1 MRLTAALFMSSVLL
15 SSAVGP
21 VLAQSVI
28 DNLPP
33 VTKEMLAN
41 PPAGDWVSYGHNTLN
56 WRYSELDQINVDNA
70 KGLQLVWARAL
81 DPGVVQSNALE
92 LNGVIFIPNP
102 GDVIQAVNAVTGDLI
117 WEYRRELPD
126 RSTLQALGERK
137 RGIALYEDKVIFS
150 SWDNFIVALDAKTGQ
165 LAWETDRGGGTDL
178 IMSATGPVIADGVVV
193 TGSSCQFSE
202 FACYVTGHDAN
213 TGEELWR
220 NELIPR
226 PGQEGDETWGAS
238 SFDQRWMTGV
248 WGQLT
253 YDPVLD
259 MVYYGSSG
267 AGPASEVQRN
277 TVGGSLA
284 GTNTRWAVKPKTG
297 EVVWKHQVL
306 PRDNWDQEC
315 TFEMIVTNTDI
326 KPAADMDGKLAINP
340 NASGENRRVLTGVP
354 CKTGIF
360 WQFDAATGE
369 FIYARSTNIQ
379 DIIASIDDTGL
390 VAINEDRI
398 LDEIGV
404 PSPMCPTYLG
414 GRDWPPTSYNP
425 KSNVMFVP
433 MNNMCADVTARDQ
446 EPTGLDVY
454 NVDLAYHLPEGKTNI
469 GRIDAIDVGT
479 GKTLWSYEQP
489 ETLYAPSTAT
499 AGNLL
504 FIGEGGGRDF
514 HAIDQ
519 TTGEVVWKTRL
530 ASQVTGHPITYEVD
544 GRQYVAVTAGGPFI
558 VGDPWAAVTTVPVD
572 APSGSNA
579 IYVFALPAAN

>member
-297 EVVWKHQVL
+297 EVVWKHQV
-306 PRDNWDQEC
+306 RSC
-315 TFEMIVTNTDI
+315 
-326 KPAADMDGKLAINP
+326 
-340 NASGENRRVLTGVP
+340 
-354 CKTGIF
+354 
-360 WQFDAATGE
+360 
-369 FIYARSTNIQ
+369 ARF
-379 DIIASIDDTGL
+379 
-390 VAINEDRI
+390 
-398 LDEIGV
+398 
-404 PSPMCPTYLG
+404 
-414 GRDWPPTSYNP
+414 
-425 KSNVMFVP
+425 FVP
-433 MNNMCADVTARDQ
+433 YLRQTLIPSSVAVCAAVLRVRAGVRERRQ
-446 EPTGLDVY
+446 HVAQRL
-454 NVDLAYHLPEGKTNI
+454 
-469 GRIDAIDVGT
+469 RIHELRRAHRPDHPHRHCRSQIRVR
-479 GKTLWSYEQP
+479 
-489 ETLYAPSTAT
+489 T
-499 AGNLL
+499 AG
-504 FIGEGGGRDF
+504 RRCVS
-514 HAIDQ
+514 H
-519 TTGEVVWKTRL
+519 V
-530 ASQVTGHPITYEVD
+530 
-544 GRQYVAVTAGGPFI
+544 
-558 VGDPWAAVTTVPVD
+558 
-572 APSGSNA
+572 
-579 IYVFALPAAN
+579 